1 MQIGATFPQLEINPD
16 PGEIKEY
23 AQAVERMGFKFI
35 MAYDH
40 VIGANMASRP
50 DWKGP
55 YNLASQ
61 FFEPFTLFPFLA
73 AVTEKVKLITRVVI
87 LPQRQAVLVAKQAA
101 CIDVLSR
108 GRMILG
114 IGTGWNEVEYEALGV
129 KFSERGRIYDDQIG
143 VLRELWSKEAVTLKT
158 PYHTVTDAGL
168 NPMPVQ
174 RPIPI
179 WMGGGTMRIRKGQD
193 IPDAVLRRIARLAD
207 GWIPM
212 WGPDARGLQWLETYR
227 GYCREYGRD
236 PSTIALAGNID
247 VRAADGA
254 KWAEQCKAWRDCGAS
269 HLTINTMDDGLKGA
283 EQHLKRLE
291 EVRKALGD

>member
-1 MQIGATFPQLEINPD
+1 MQIGAVFPQLEINPD

-23 AQAVERMGFKFI
+23 AQAVERMGFTHI

-40 VIGANMASRP
+40 VIGANTASRP

-55 YNLASQ
+55 YRLESQ

-73 AVTEKVKLITRVVI
+73 AVTEKIGFITGILI
-87 LPQRQAVLVAKQAA
+87 LSQRQTVLVAKQAA
-101 CIDVLSR
+101 CIDVLCG
-108 GRMILG
+108 GRLRLG

-158 PYHTVTDAGL
+158 PYHAVTDAGL

-174 RPIPI
+174 RRIPL
-179 WMGGGTMRIRKGQD
+179 WLGGGTMRIKKGQD
-193 IPDAVLRRIARLAD
+193 VPDAVLRRIARLAD

-212 WGPDARGLQWLETYR
+212 WQPDARGLEWLEIYR

-236 PSTIALAGNID
+236 PAKLGMEGRID
-247 VRAADGA
+247 VRLANAD
-254 KWAEQCKAWRDCGAS
+254 KWGEQGKAWRDCGAT

-283 EQHLKRLE
+283 EQHLKRLAD
-291 EVRKALGD
+291 VRKALGV